1 MQAAIPPWQRW
12 SETVREASLRC
23 TDAQLC
29 LGRPGLSRRS
39 LTKVTTTV
47 LFQSSTRQDEN
58 LSQRRQTQCRAN
70 D

>member
-47 LFQSSTRQDEN
+47 LFQSSTR
-58 LSQRRQTQCRAN
+58 
-70 D
+70 